1 MNIDE
6 AKSSKSNY
14 IKYKLKYSTV
24 YSGTHG
30 YTFSNYFD
38 PDIINKND
46 IKLDANKLLE
56 TKEYLNNQ
64 LQSNLQRY
72 SSQVDKIKKYLE
84 SESKVLDVGCGG
96 GLFLKLLQ
104 RIGFKVFGVELE
116 PYRKEYCIQNG
127 ISIFNEDITKNDF
140 IKKHHQSFDA
150 VTLWDVIEHVNYP
163 SSQLKA
169 AFNILKKGGYI
180 FIDTPAKDG
189 FYHRFGSFLYSNTK
203 GRFNFFLDIMY
214 SDHMFGHKQI
224 FSTIEMEKELKSVGF
239 EIKEIS
245 KFHELSFP
253 YEFYLKKLLKSNFLV
268 KLFKPII
275 SLLLIIFPIKNKMLV
290 VAKKPI

>member
-6 AKSSKSNY
+6 AKNSKSNY

-24 YSGTHG
+24 YSGAHG
-30 YTFSNYFD
+30 YTFSNYLD
-38 PDIINKND
+38 PDILNKNNF
-46 IKLDANKLLE
+46 KLDANKLLE
-56 TKEYLNNQ
+56 TREYLNNQ
-64 LQSNLQRY
+64 LQSNFQRY
-72 SSQVDKIKKYLE
+72 SSQVNKIKEYLE

-140 IKKHHQSFDA
+140 IKIYNQSFDA

-189 FYHRFGSFLYSNTK
+189 FYHKLGSFLYSHTK

-224 FSTIEMEKELKSVGF
+224 FSTIEMEKELKSAGF